1 MEPTFFAIAAVG
13 RSMFKVMGY
22 KIQINGLENIPK
34 TGGAVVATNHIGYL
48 DFMFS
53 GLAVYK
59 RGRPQRYL
67 AKREIWDNKWA
78 RFVMKRA
85 KHIPV
90 DRSND
95 PATAFKAAVEALQR
109 GEILGMYPEATISPS
124 FVPRPGKTGTV
135 RMAQMAG
142 TPIVPAAVWGSHR
155 ILTKWRPKNFQRKI
169 AITVN
174 VGEPYLIPPDA
185 DPYEA
190 TADLMKR
197 ITTLLDEAQ
206 DSYPQRPADD
216 NDRWWLPAHKGGT
229 APTFEEAE
237 EKLAQ
242 ERAEKAARRAARE
255 QGKGDS

>member
-1 MEPTFFAIAAVG
+1 MEPMFFAIAAVG
-13 RSMFKVMGY
+13 RTAFKLMGY
-22 KIQINGLENIPK
+22 DIRITGIENIPE

-78 RFVMKRA
+78 AFVMKRA

-90 DRSND
+90 DRSSD
-95 PATAFKAAVEALQR
+95 PATAFKAAVTELKR

-124 FVPRPGKTGTV
+124 FVPRPGKTGAI

-142 TPIVPAAVWGSHR
+142 VPVVPAAVWGSHR
-155 ILTKWRPKNFQRKI
+155 ILTKWRPKNLQRKI
-169 AITVN
+169 AISVN
-174 VGEPYLIPPDA
+174 VGVPYLIPSDA

-190 TADLMKR
+190 TVDLMAR

-206 DSYPQRPADD
+206 DSYPQQPANDA
-216 NDRWWLPAHKGGT
+216 DRWWLPAHRGGT
-229 APTFEEAE
+229 APTPEEAE
-237 EKLAQ
+237 ELLAKQ
-242 ERAEKAARRAARE
+242 RAEEASRRAE
-255 QGKGDS
+255 PDKDD